1 MKCLKYLS
9 MFLYPN
15 SRLYALISKPRKL
28 FWISYSNSNTFH
40 VESIVRFKNMQK
52 ILVNAFFILNGKMVN
67 SLNS

>member
-15 SRLYALISKPRKL
+15 LGLYALVSKFRKL

-40 VESIVRFKNMQK
+40 VESIVRFKNMQN
-52 ILVNAFFILNGKMVN
+52 ILVNAFFILNGK

>member
-1 MKCLKYLS
+1 MHFYSKWQKW
-9 MFLYPN
+9 
-15 SRLYALISKPRKL
+15 LIVSIVRIIILENIKW

-52 ILVNAFFILNGKMVN
+52 ILVNTFLIQNGKMVN